1 VGDKFGRS
9 RSCLVILAKNLSIVA
24 KNLKVIRDNLNL
36 NQAQMAGLLGLNR
49 RHLAELESGRK
60 SVPDWVIKKAQ
71 EVERRMAGINLTAPR
86 AGRVKEAEGLA
97 EFTEEVAALTTDELG
112 EIAEHLTESL
122 RVAPRVAL
130 FFYESALKIVHAEV
144 RRRLNSFNRKSLK
157 VKK

>member
-1 VGDKFGRS
+1 MS
-9 RSCLVILAKNLSIVA
+9 TVA
-24 KNLKVIRDNLNL
+24 KNLKVIRENLNL

-49 RHLAELESGRK
+49 SALAELETGREPM
-60 SVPDWVIKKAQ
+60 PDWIVKKAQ
-71 EVERRMAGINLTAPR
+71 EVERRMAGINLTAPK
-86 AGRVKEAEGLA
+86 AGKLKEAEDLV

-112 EIAEHLTESL
+112 EIAEHLTENL

-144 RRRLNSFNRKSLK
+144 RRRLNSFSHKSLK